1 MRRPIAAR
9 QEKGPAFPPAPCR
22 LVFHHMPPQGA
33 ASGFGRRHVRPAP
46 ARVAGQTSC
55 LKTGEPVIGR
65 SSGGRAF
72 RGTPR
77 PPRCPLRH
85 VCLAASAL
93 RSGHRHRLLPKEPP
107 CRDHLATCMSPCPL
121 RLAAPCVQRR
131 SATAAATRFASSR
144 RSRLRVRPPVHIRPC
159 ERAYPDNPVFRP
171 PEGSRSTFGH
181 RSISFPPCPAC
192 AAPAWPF
199 PGVASPPCPMRFPE
213 GTSMRQAVVS
223 F

>member
-22 LVFHHMPPQGA
+22 LVFHHLPPQGA

-65 SSGGRAF
+65 SSGGRAI

-85 VCLAASAL
+85 VCLAAFAL
-93 RSGHRHRLLPKEPP
+93 RSGHRHGLLPKEPT
-107 CRDHLATCMSPCPL
+107 CRDHLAPCMSPCRS

-131 SATAAATRFASSR
+131 SAVAAATRSTRSR

-159 ERAYPDNPVFRP
+159 ELPYPDNPSFARPRAVDRRSDTDPFR
-171 PEGSRSTFGH
+171 SRPALLAQRRPGRFLGW
-181 RSISFPPCPAC
+181 RPRPVPCGFPKAPAC
-192 AAPAWPF
+192 VRPL
-199 PGVASPPCPMRFPE
+199 
-213 GTSMRQAVVS
+213 
-223 F
+223 